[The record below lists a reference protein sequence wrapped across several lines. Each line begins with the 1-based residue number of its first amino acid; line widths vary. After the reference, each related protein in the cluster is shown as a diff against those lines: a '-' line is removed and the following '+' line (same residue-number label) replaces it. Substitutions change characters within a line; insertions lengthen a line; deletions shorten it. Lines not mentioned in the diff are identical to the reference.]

1 MNFCHLI
8 RAFGACPSLVPQQF
22 VEKLLATGPHL
33 LGTSHRKKPIK
44 DLCKGIQDGV
54 KEFFSLPE
62 GYSVVLGNGG
72 ATLLFDM
79 IGLGMV
85 NKKVSII
92 PAESS
97 VRSGT
102 NLTPL
107 IPWIETEEIAVDF
120 GNGNSIQNHDDADMI
135 CATLNETSTG
145 VIINELPEV
154 VPDTILAIDATS
166 GGGQVP
172 CDLSKVDLFSFPLK
186 KYLPAKEDFLWQLCH
201 QKPESVH

>member
-8 RAFGACPSLVPQQF
+8 RALSSSLVPQQF

-44 DLCKGIQDGV
+44 DLCKGIQDGL

-85 NKKVSII
+85 NKKSIHYTCGEFSQKWYKSH
-92 PAESS
+92 A
-97 VRSGT
+97 
-102 NLTPL
+102 L

-120 GNGNSIQNHDDADMI
+120 GNGNSIQNHDDAAADMI

-154 VPDTILAIDATS
+154 GPGHNTR
-166 GGGQVP
+166 
-172 CDLSKVDLFSFPLK
+172 
-186 KYLPAKEDFLWQLCH
+186 Y
-201 QKPESVH
+201 